1 VTIKSQECLDEVCS
15 GRVGIGQLL
24 ERNGAIPSFRLLRCG
39 KKSAVGGE
47 GAGKADRVL
56 WREYELSTPQLH
68 CAFTEH
74 FTPGFLD
81 LIVG

>member
-1 VTIKSQECLDEVCS
+1 VRS

-24 ERNGAIPSFRLLRCG
+24 ERNGAIPSFRLLRGG
-39 KKSAVGGE
+39 KKNTSGGE
-47 GAGKADRVL
+47 GTSAPVSAL

-74 FTPGFLD
+74 FAPGFLD
-81 LIVG
+81 LDAQWPS